1 MQYGG
6 YGGTVHWV
14 RYGGVTVRYR
24 YRGYDGYSTVHRITT
39 VPTRTFK
46 IAYSKQIA
54 CYSQQAGKLP
64 AIWQAIFGV
73 RCCGSGGSGGYGGF
87 GGCGTAGT
95 VRYGAVRC
103 GTVRYGGYGGYGTA
117 GTVGTQK
124 IRLGNFLPNS

>member
-14 RYGGVTVRYR
+14 RYGGFTVRYR

-64 AIWQAIFGV
+64 
-73 RCCGSGGSGGYGGF
+73 
-87 GGCGTAGT
+87 
-95 VRYGAVRC
+95 GAVRC
-103 GTVRYGGYGGYGTA
+103 GTVRYGAVRWGTVRWVRWVRYGRYSGYGGYGA
-117 GTVGTQK
+117 V
-124 IRLGNFLPNS
+124 